1 MPTTN
6 FQTFGGAFTN
16 AESDSQ
22 YTADASR
29 SGGFAVDAIVTS
41 ALLNKALGQLSA
53 MTTALATML
62 LDKGFSTSDANQA
75 ALVSALANIQTTA
88 DARNPLL
95 GVIYSPTANFNLATS
110 AAFEMELTG
119 NLTAP
124 TFSGLTPGIT
134 VTFSWQQDSVG
145 SRTITYGASFFNPGP
160 AQPDPTPN
168 AVSIQSFM
176 CMADGILRPTSPMTV
191 TAD

>member
-6 FQTFGGAFTN
+6 FQLFDPGYVN
-16 AESDSQ
+16 AASDAQ
-22 YTADASR
+22 YTADGSR

-41 ALLNKALGQLSA
+41 PLLNKFMVQASQ
-53 MTTALATML
+53 MYTALATML
-62 LDKGFSTSDANQA
+62 LNKGFSTSDANQA

-88 DARNPLL
+88 DGRNPLL
-95 GVIYSPTANFNLATS
+95 GVVYSATYNFNLAAS
-110 AAFEMELTG
+110 AAFEMQLAG
-119 NLTAP
+119 NLTSP

-134 VTFSWQQDSVG
+134 VTFVWQQDSVG
-145 SRTITYGASFFNPGP
+145 SRTITYGSSFYNPGP

-176 CMADGILRPTSPMTV
+176 CMADGILRPTGPMTV

>member
-6 FQTFGGAFTN
+6 FQLFDPGYVN
-16 AESDSQ
+16 AETDAQ
-22 YTADASR
+22 YTADGSR

-41 ALLNKALGQLSA
+41 PLLNKFMVQASQ
-53 MTTALATML
+53 MYTALATML
-62 LDKGFSTSDANQA
+62 LNKGFSTSDSNQA

-95 GVIYSPTANFNLATS
+95 GVIYSPTYNFNLAAN
-110 AAFEMELTG
+110 AAFAMELTG